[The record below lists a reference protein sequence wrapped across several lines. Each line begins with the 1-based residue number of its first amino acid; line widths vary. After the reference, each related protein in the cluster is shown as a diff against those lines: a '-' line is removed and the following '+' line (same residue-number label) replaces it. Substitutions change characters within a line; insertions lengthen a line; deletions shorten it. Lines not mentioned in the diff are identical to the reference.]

1 MTKFGFTKSI
11 VHLLR
16 KNSLYNKTRF
26 MKRNYLIKI
35 IPVLAVII
43 ALVITGLAWQ
53 TNPGKGS
60 QAKTDTIPDRKK
72 KIRDI
77 DDAINELDKA
87 KVEVDRELK
96 NMDWPKINEDIRVS
110 IKDIDVQKIKVEVAN
125 AIKNIDMV
133 KIQADVQQAMKDID
147 VAKIQAQVNE
157 SLKDVA
163 VEKI

>member
-1 MTKFGFTKSI
+1 MDKKMNIVKEFRKYMTKFGFTKSI

-16 KNSLYNKTRF
+16 NNSLYNKTRF
-26 MKRNYLIKI
+26 MKRTYLIKI

-43 ALVITGLAWQ
+43 ALVISGLAWQ

-125 AIKNIDMV
+125 
-133 KIQADVQQAMKDID
+133 
-147 VAKIQAQVNE
+147 
-157 SLKDVA
+157 
-163 VEKI
+163 